1 MVAMILIAIPLII
14 MSFVYHITISD
25 RDYRGGY
32 VMKNGKVV
40 DPRKIVFVTD
50 DSSSSSEADSTMGT
64 KEVDNYFN

>member
-1 MVAMILIAIPLII
+1 MVTMILIAIPFII
-14 MSFVYHITISD
+14 MAFVYHITISD
-25 RDYRGGY
+25 RDYRGRY

-50 DSSSSSEADSTMGT
+50 DSSSSNEADSTMET